1 MGKPWEGKTTGRGWA
16 VEHRPALERS
26 TSNHRSST
34 GGSHGFSQSKG
45 RACSSRTAMACRS
58 KQVSFPSAGYAW
70 SLERRMARQSST
82 SNHRSS
88 TGDSLCLARNKGMA
102 GSSSLATA

>member
-1 MGKPWEGKTTGRGWA
+1 MGKSWEGNTTGRAWA

-34 GGSHGFSQSKG
+34 GGSHGFAQSKG

-58 KQVSFPSAGYAW
+58 KHVSFPSAGKAW
-70 SLERRMARQSST
+70 PLERST

-88 TGDSLCLARNKGMA
+88 TGDTLCLARNKGMA